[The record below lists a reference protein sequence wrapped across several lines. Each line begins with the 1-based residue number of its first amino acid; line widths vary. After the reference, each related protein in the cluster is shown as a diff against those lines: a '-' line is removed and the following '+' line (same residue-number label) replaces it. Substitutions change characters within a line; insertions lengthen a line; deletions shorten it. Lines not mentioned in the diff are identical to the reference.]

1 MAKVSAKNAII
12 LIKGYNLSTYAT
24 SMEAD
29 TNMNPIDVTGFT
41 DESKNF
47 IPGQKEAKILVDM
60 LYDSTAL
67 KSHAAL
73 KSLGTGVVTVLPEGS
88 TLGNPS
94 ISMPFMQANYS
105 PKGDP
110 GSAIAV
116 GTINFIDYGNNAGID
131 YGNVLAHTTT
141 TDTYTGTEWDDATN
155 ASVTKACAGTLQVW
169 TPTQSSTDTYTFTIE
184 HSTTTTSSDYVTLL
198 TFDANG
204 ATRTAERKTVTS
216 GTINRYRR
224 AVATK
229 LANAYGD
236 VGFTITF
243 WHE

>member
-1 MAKVSAKNAII
+1 MAKVSAKDAII
-12 LIKGYNLSTYAT
+12 LIKGYNLSTYGTAYET
-24 SMEAD
+24 D

-41 DESKNF
+41 DGSKNF
-47 IPGQKEAKILVDM
+47 IPGNKTASIKADL
-60 LYDSTAL
+60 LYDSAAL

-73 KSLGTGVVTVLPEGS
+73 KSLGTGVVTILPEGS

-94 ISMPFMQANYS
+94 ISMPYMQGNYT

-110 GSAIAV
+110 NSAISV
-116 GTINFIDYGNNAGID
+116 GTIEFLNYGNTAGID
-131 YGNVLAHTTT
+131 YGNVLAHIST

-155 ASVTKACAGTLQVW
+155 GSVTKACAGTLQVW
-169 TPTQSSTDTYTFTIE
+169 TPTASSTDTYTFTIE

-198 TFDANG
+198 TFDATG
-204 ATRTAERKTVTS
+204 ATRTAERKTVAS
-216 GTINRYRR
+216 GNINRYRR

-236 VGFTITF
+236 IGFTITF